1 MIWLNKA
8 YFPAEIHSQPAV
20 SYTRRCWKL
29 LFPPPTRRAVLRRRR
44 QRDLYLWTPFL
55 RCGGEWVRCF
65 WEYVLFRLPEG
76 RQAKRQSF
84 LDICTTSVLFR
95 RNWQRK
101 GSRFFLVFHRKTI
114 CTADVSISRAKGL

>member
-44 QRDLYLWTPFL
+44 QRDLSLWTPIL
-55 RCGGEWVRCF
+55 RLRARRKNRAAN
-65 WEYVLFRLPEG
+65 LFC
-76 RQAKRQSF
+76 AW
-84 LDICTTSVLFR
+84 I
-95 RNWQRK
+95 
-101 GSRFFLVFHRKTI
+101 
-114 CTADVSISRAKGL
+114 